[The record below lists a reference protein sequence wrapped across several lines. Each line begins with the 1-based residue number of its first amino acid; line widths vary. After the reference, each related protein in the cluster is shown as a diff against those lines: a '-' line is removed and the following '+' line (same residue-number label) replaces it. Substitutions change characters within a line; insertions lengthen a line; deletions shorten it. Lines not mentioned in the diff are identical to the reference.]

1 MSDLGNLLKKAREQ
15 KGYSLDDIQEL
26 TKIRK
31 RYLEAIEEG
40 DYKVLPGN
48 FYVRAFV
55 KNYAETVGL
64 DSDEVLRLYHR
75 DMPQAAVEPIP
86 EQPMMNKRRA
96 SAHASD
102 RWSKWGF
109 RLLMWSFLGLIAV
122 VVYVYAIN
130 NQDGS
135 DQKVT
140 DDDSLITDQ
149 TELPEPDTTDQG
161 QTDNGE
167 AGSDQTEPP
176 VGTNGSTPPV
186 QTEQP
191 EAALTFVEAVNS
203 TTDKFAIST
212 QGIHKYEFT
221 VQEGKESWIE
231 VRQGSRNGEIH
242 HYKVE
247 SGPSVVT
254 KELEGTVFLNIGATA
269 NVEIR
274 IDGVL
279 LDDGNKTRKRFII
292 EPAAES
298 VGQAVPNG

>member
-15 KGYSLDDIQEL
+15 RGYSLDDIQEM

-40 DYKVLPGN
+40 EYKVLPGN

-64 DSDEVLRLYHR
+64 DAEEVLRLYQR
-75 DMPQAAVEPIP
+75 DMPATVSETVP

-109 RLLMWSFLGLIAV
+109 RLLMWSFLALIAV

-130 NQDGS
+130 NQDGT
-135 DQKVT
+135 DQEVT
-140 DDDSLITDQ
+140 NDGSLITDQ
-149 TELPEPDTTDQG
+149 TELPEGETDDG
-161 QTDNGE
+161 TAAGNGAAATDPENTAANGD
-167 AGSDQTEPP
+167 G
-176 VGTNGSTPPV
+176 TPPANV
-186 QTEQP
+186 DEEP
-191 EAALTFVEAVNS
+191 LPKVELTFVEAVNS

-212 QGIHKYEFT
+212 QGVHKYEFT
-221 VQEGKESWIE
+221 IPEGKDSWIE
-231 VRQGSRNGEIH
+231 VRANNRNGDIH

-247 SGPSVVT
+247 NGPQVIT

-279 LDDGNKTRKRFII
+279 LEDGNKTRKRFII
-292 EPAAES
+292 EPAAAS
-298 VGQAVPNG
+298 VDSSVQ

>member
-15 KGYSLDDIQEL
+15 RGYSLDDIQEM

-40 DYKVLPGN
+40 EYKVLPGN

-64 DSDEVLRLYHR
+64 DAEEVLRLYHR
-75 DMPQAAVEPIP
+75 DMPATVSETVP

-109 RLLMWSFLGLIAV
+109 RLLMWSFLALIAV

-130 NQDGS
+130 NQDGTNQ
-135 DQKVT
+135 DVT
-140 DDDSLITDQ
+140 DDGSLITDQ
-149 TELPEPDTTDQG
+149 TELPEGEPD
-161 QTDNGE
+161 
-167 AGSDQTEPP
+167 DQTVSGDGADVTDPANAAADGKGTPPATVDEEPP
-176 VGTNGSTPPV
+176 PQV
-186 QTEQP
+186 E
-191 EAALTFVEAVNS
+191 LTFVEAVNS
-203 TTDKFAIST
+203 TTDKFTIST
-212 QGIHKYEFT
+212 QGVHKYEFT
-221 VQEGKESWIE
+221 IPEGKDSWIE
-231 VRQGSRNGEIH
+231 VRSNNRNGDIH
-242 HYKVE
+242 HYQVE
-247 SGPSVVT
+247 NGPQVIT

-279 LDDGNKTRKRFII
+279 LEDGNKTRKRFII
-292 EPAAES
+292 EPAAAS
-298 VGQAVPNG
+298 VDSAVQ

>member
-15 KGYSLDDIQEL
+15 RGYSLDDIQEL

-75 DMPQAAVEPIP
+75 DMPQTAAEPIP

-135 DQKVT
+135 DQEVT
-140 DDDSLITDQ
+140 DDSSLITDQ

-161 QTDNGE
+161 QPDDGAAE
-167 AGSDQTEPP
+167 PDQTDPDL
-176 VGTNGSTPPV
+176 GANGGTPPV
-186 QTEQP
+186 EP
-191 EAALTFVEAVNS
+191 EEPEVTLTFVEAVNS

-212 QGIHKYEFT
+212 EGVHTYEFT
-221 VQEGKESWIE
+221 ILDGKESWIE
-231 VRQGSRNGEIH
+231 VRQDSRNGDIH
-242 HYKVE
+242 HFKVE
-247 SGPSVVT
+247 KGPQVIT

-269 NVEIR
+269 NVDIR

-279 LDDGNKTRKRFII
+279 LDDGNKTRKRFVI
-292 EPAAES
+292 EPTAAS
-298 VGQAVPNG
+298 VGQVVP